1 MPTHRTSLLLD
12 PELVAQ
18 AAEVLG
24 TTSKTDT
31 VRAALER
38 AVRREH
44 IRSLVEWELPDS
56 APDELAARR
65 RTRDFS

>member
-1 MPTHRTSLLLD
+1 MTNQRTSLLLD
-12 PELVAQ
+12 PELVAR
-18 AAEVLG
+18 AAEALG
-24 TTSKTDT
+24 TSSKTET

-44 IRSLVEWELPDS
+44 LQSLIEWELPDS
-56 APDELAARR
+56 ATDELEAQR